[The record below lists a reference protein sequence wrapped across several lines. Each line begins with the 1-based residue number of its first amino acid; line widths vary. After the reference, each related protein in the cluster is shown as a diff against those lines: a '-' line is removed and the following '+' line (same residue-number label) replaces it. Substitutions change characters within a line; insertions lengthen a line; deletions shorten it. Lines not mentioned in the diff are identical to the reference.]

1 MTKKPHNKPAFP
13 SKEEI
18 LAFIGE
24 NPGKIGVREI
34 ARAFQLKNDRRAELK
49 RVLREL
55 AGEGRVESRRRK
67 LHHPGALPSVTLAD
81 ITARDAD
88 GELLATPTEWD
99 EAAQGPPPK
108 IRILMRRS
116 KPGEAAGVGDRA
128 LLRVEETG
136 EEGGT
141 YNGRVIKIIDRA
153 KVRVL
158 GIYRSL
164 PEGGGRLVPVDKKQA
179 GRELSIPSGQSKDA
193 RDGDLIAVSVQKQGR
208 FGLTSA
214 RVEEKLGSLKSER
227 AVSLIAIHAHEIP
240 HVFPIAATAE
250 AHAAKPADLAGRED
264 WRKLPLVTIDPVDA
278 KDHDDAVHAAVDPD
292 PKNPGGHII
301 TVAIADVAHYVRS
314 GSALDREALNRGNS
328 VYFPDRVVPMLP
340 ERISNDLCSLRP
352 NEDRAA
358 LAVRMIVGADGR
370 KRSHTFHRVM
380 MRSAAKLNYEQ
391 AQMAVGGR
399 TDEQTEM
406 LLNPVLRPL
415 YDAYAALKRA
425 RQARHPLD
433 LDLPER
439 KILLKADGTVDR
451 VVTPERLEA
460 HRLIEEFMI
469 LANVAAAETVERAR
483 LPLIYRVH
491 DEPSLEKVEALRTF
505 LETLHISLPK
515 GGVLRA
521 EQFNRILEQVKSSD
535 VETLVNEVVLR
546 TQAQAEYS
554 AENYGHF
561 GLNLRRYAHFTSP
574 IRRYADL
581 TVHRA
586 LIRAQ
591 NLGSDGAPD
600 AQDITTLGEIAARIS
615 AAERRAMKA
624 ERETNDRLIA
634 HFLADRIGATFEGR
648 ISGVTRAGLFVK
660 LDGTGADGFI
670 PARMIGDE
678 YFRHEEAMH
687 AMVGSRSGETYRLG
701 DRVTVRLVEAAPV
714 AGALRFE
721 LLSAGRTSR
730 DASPRRAAHLRSER
744 PKRSLR
750 NESLR
755 GQKRHKRGKH
765 RR

>member
-1 MTKKPHNKPAFP
+1 LTRHSHKKSNFP

-18 LAFIGE
+18 LAYIGE
-24 NPGKIGVREI
+24 RPGKVGVREI
-34 ARAFQLKNDRRAELK
+34 ARAFGLKNDRRAELK

-67 LHHPGALPSVTLAD
+67 LHHAGALPSVTLAD
-81 ITARDAD
+81 IISRDSD
-88 GELLATPTEWD
+88 GELIATPNEWD
-99 EAAQGPPPK
+99 EAHGPSPK
-108 IRILMRRS
+108 IRILSRRTR
-116 KPGEAAGVGDRA
+116 PGETAGVGDRA
-128 LLRVEETG
+128 LLRVEEIDD
-136 EEGGT
+136 EDIR
-141 YNGRVIKIIDRA
+141 YSGRVIKVIDHA
-153 KVRVL
+153 KQRVL
-158 GIYRSL
+158 GVYRSL
-164 PEGGGRLVPVDKKQA
+164 PGGGGRLVPVDKKQA
-179 GRELSIPSGQSKDA
+179 GKEISIAPGQSQDA
-193 RDGDLIAVSVQKQGR
+193 GDGDLIAVSIQRQGR
-208 FGLTSA
+208 FGLPAA

-240 HVFPIAATAE
+240 HVFPRAALAE
-250 AHAAKPADLAGRED
+250 AEATKPAGVAGRED
-264 WRKLPLVTIDPVDA
+264 WRRLPLITIDPADA
-278 KDHDDAVHAAVDPD
+278 KDHDDAVHAAPDHD
-292 PKNPGGHII
+292 PKNSGGHVI
-301 TVAIADVAHYVRS
+301 TVAIADVGHYVRP

-370 KRSHTFHRVM
+370 KRSHTFHRVLT
-380 MRSAAKLNYEQ
+380 RSAAKLHYGQ
-391 AQMAVGGR
+391 AQAAIDGR
-399 TDEQTEM
+399 TDDTTGP
-406 LLNPVLRPL
+406 LLGAVLKPL

-425 RQARHPLD
+425 REARHPLD

-439 KILLKADGTVDR
+439 KILLKPDGTVDR

-469 LANVAAAETVERAR
+469 LANVAAAESAERSR

-515 GGVLRA
+515 GSVLRA
-521 EQFNRILEQVKSSD
+521 EQFNQILRRVKGSD
-535 VETLVNEVVLR
+535 VEALVNEVVLR
-546 TQAQAEYS
+546 SQAQAEYA

-581 TVHRA
+581 IVHRT
-586 LIRAQ
+586 LIRALSLGGDGVPNGQ
-591 NLGSDGAPD
+591 NIGS
-600 AQDITTLGEIAARIS
+600 LGEIAARIS

-624 ERETNDRLIA
+624 ERETSDRLIA

-670 PARMIGDE
+670 PARTIGDD

-687 AMVGSRSGETYRLG
+687 AMVGSRSGETLRLG
-701 DRVTVRLVEAAPV
+701 DRVTVSLVEAAPV

-721 LLSAGRTSR
+721 LLSSGRRSQ
-730 DASPRRAAHLRSER
+730 DAAPRRQQRQRPEHRGFRSE
-744 PKRSLR
+744 PKHR
-750 NESLR
+750 
-755 GQKRHKRGKH
+755 QKRHKRGRQ